1 MSNESP
7 TLAFIGGGNMA
18 RSLIGGL
25 IADQFEADRIWV
37 ADPHAE
43 GLGRLRAEFAVH
55 TTTDNCAAA
64 AHADVMILAV
74 KPQALREVA
83 GELSQTVQAHRPLVV
98 SIAAGIREIDINR
111 WLGGDVAIVRT
122 MPNTPALV
130 KSGATGLYANPLV
143 SASQREL
150 AETVMRS
157 VGVTLWV
164 DGEEQLDAVTAL
176 SGSGP
181 AYFFLFMEYLEA
193 AARELGLSAEAAHLL
208 TLETAFG
215 AARMALSSK
224 ESTAELRQRVTS
236 PGGTTEKAL
245 QQFEAG
251 DFEQLVKTALRA
263 ACERS
268 KELAEILGSD

>member
-1 MSNESP
+1 MNNHSP

-25 IADQFEADRIWV
+25 VADQFDADHIWV
-37 ADPHAE
+37 SDPHAE
-43 GLGRLRAEFAVH
+43 GLDRLRAEFGIH
-55 TTTDNCAAA
+55 TTSSNTEAVQQ
-64 AHADVMILAV
+64 ADVVVLAV
-74 KPQALREVA
+74 KPQVLREMAYGITEVIQ
-83 GELSQTVQAHRPLVV
+83 SKKPLVI
-98 SIAAGIREIDINR
+98 SIAAGVREADINR
-111 WLGGDVAIVRT
+111 WLGDNLAIVRT

-130 KSGATGLYANPLV
+130 KSGATALYANPQV
-143 SASQREL
+143 DDRQHEL

-164 DGEEQLDAVTAL
+164 DREEQLDAVTAL

-181 AYFFLFMEYLEA
+181 AYFFLFMEHLEK
-193 AARELGLSAEAAHLL
+193 AARELGLPADAAHLL
-208 TLETAFG
+208 TLETALG

-224 ESTAELRQRVTS
+224 EGVTELRQRVTS

-245 QQFEAG
+245 EQFQAG
-251 DFEQLVKTALRA
+251 KLDALVQKALNA

-268 KELAEILGSD
+268 RELADILGKE

>member
-1 MSNESP
+1 
-7 TLAFIGGGNMA
+7 MA

-37 ADPHAE
+37 SDPHAE
-43 GLGRLRAEFAVH
+43 GLGRLRAEFGVH
-55 TTTDNCAAA
+55 TTTDNREAAA
-64 AHADVMILAV
+64 QADVTILAV

-83 GELSQTVQAHRPLVV
+83 GELSQTIQTHQPLVV
-98 SIAAGIREIDINR
+98 SIAAGIRETDINR
-111 WLGGDVAIVRT
+111 WLGGDVAVVRT

-143 SASQREL
+143 NASQREL

-164 DGEEQLDAVTAL
+164 DEEEQLDAVTAL

-181 AYFFLFMEYLEA
+181 AYFFLFMEHLES

-245 QQFEAG
+245 EQFAAG
-251 DFEQLVKTALRA
+251 HLEELVKTALGA

-268 KELAEILGSD
+268 KELAEMLGSD